1 MEYLTEGS
9 EGYASALRQA
19 AEGAVSDFQ
28 KRTASISQE
37 RRRNILA
44 ISFTSFTLFIV
55 LFGKA
60 AYKSFNS
67 TSAEIISDVFL
78 QLAAEEEETKK
89 AISSIIGSILRSP
102 EVNNE
107 VNTLIKNVFADLTT
121 DKETVANAANL
132 ISAALQDPVVMKS
145 VNELAVHLCSD
156 PEVMDASAK
165 LIIELGLQEEITEAT
180 AKLLTN
186 SSHVVMSDPE
196 ILDHSKEFVADVVA
210 DDAIQRTGGDALWNT
225 ITYSVRP
232 GEVELRAGVSSEAST
247 YR

>member
-1 MEYLTEGS
+1 M
-9 EGYASALRQA
+9 
-19 AEGAVSDFQ
+19 
-28 KRTASISQE
+28 
-37 RRRNILA
+37 
-44 ISFTSFTLFIV
+44 
-55 LFGKA
+55 
-60 AYKSFNS
+60 
-67 TSAEIISDVFL
+67 
-78 QLAAEEEETKK
+78 
-89 AISSIIGSILRSP
+89 
-102 EVNNE
+102 
-107 VNTLIKNVFADLTT
+107 FADLTT

-232 GEVELRAGVSSEAST
+232 GFVSLLASVGVGFVGVGLFALGKGGWLNDGKAEEVIRGVVGGVGKVVSKIPIGGLSGVDGGEWWGKVVKGAGGWWGKVVGGGWGGIGGLIGRGGEGSGG
-247 YR
+247 